1 MMLFRN
7 KGLHSKIQN
16 LEEQLF
22 VFKSI
27 QQGLQEEMIYFSLN
41 QDGVFLDANNLFYE
55 SSGYSADELL
65 SHNIKDFIL
74 EKSKSKT
81 HTSKMLAAIEAGKHW
96 HGAFQ
101 MCAKDDNE
109 AWYRII
115 IQPTGEDNEGLT
127 SLVVYAIELTNTI
140 SKSREIEDMITALQR
155 SSAVI
160 EFCLDGV
167 IQHANDNF
175 LKGMGY
181 TLEQLVGKHHKIFC
195 EEKET
200 ESRGYKE
207 FWQTLGSGEPV
218 TGRFKRIDS
227 SGNVVWLEA
236 SYNPIHNEN
245 GKLYK
250 VAKFATIITDQVN
263 QEIAISETSDIAY
276 DISKKSDK
284 NTSKGLSVIEQT
296 TQTMSELSD
305 QMRDASKGIVEL
317 DSQSSK
323 VSDLVDS
330 IRGIAE
336 QTNLLALNAA
346 IEAAR
351 AGEQGRGFSVVAD
364 EVRQLA
370 SRTSIATEQIV
381 GVVAENKKLTEQ
393 AVTLIEESQL
403 KAQKALQLSS
413 EAGIVMSELQ
423 QDSRQ
428 VVDAVSKFKSNL

>member
-7 KGLHSKIQN
+7 KGLQSKVESLEAQLSDFHRIQDD
-16 LEEQLF
+16 L
-22 VFKSI
+22 KT
-27 QQGLQEEMIYFSLN
+27 EMIYFSIN
-41 QDGVFLDANNLFYE
+41 QDGVFLEASEKFCI
-55 SSGYSADELL
+55 SSGYSSDELL
-65 SHNIKDFIL
+65 GNKIQDFVL
-74 EKSKSKT
+74 KKSQDKE
-81 HTSKMLAAIEAGKHW
+81 HTSKMLTAIAEGKHW

-101 MCAKDDNE
+101 LCAKNDNE

-115 IQPTGEDNEGLT
+115 VQPSGVDGADKTRL
-127 SLVVYAIELTNTI
+127 LVYAIELTNTI

-160 EFCLDGV
+160 EFCLDGL
-167 IQHANDNF
+167 IQHANTNF
-175 LKGMGY
+175 LNGMGY
-181 TLEQLVGKHHKIFC
+181 TLEQLVGKHHRIFC
-195 EEKET
+195 EEQEVQ
-200 ESRGYKE
+200 SQAYVD
-207 FWQTLGSGEPV
+207 FWRTLGSGKPV

-236 SYNPIHNEN
+236 SYNPIHNEH

-276 DISKKSDK
+276 DISKKSDL

-296 TQTMSELSD
+296 TQTMGELSE
-305 QMRDASKGIVEL
+305 QMSDASKGIVEL
-317 DSQSSK
+317 DAQSSK

-370 SRTSIATEQIV
+370 SRTSIATEQII

-393 AVTLIEESQL
+393 AVTLIEQSQL
-403 KAQKALQLSS
+403 KAQRALQLSS
-413 EAGIVMSELQ
+413 EADVVMNELQ

>member
-1 MMLFRN
+1 
-7 KGLHSKIQN
+7 
-16 LEEQLF
+16 
-22 VFKSI
+22 
-27 QQGLQEEMIYFSLN
+27 
-41 QDGVFLDANNLFYE
+41 
-55 SSGYSADELL
+55 
-65 SHNIKDFIL
+65 
-74 EKSKSKT
+74 
-81 HTSKMLAAIEAGKHW
+81 
-96 HGAFQ
+96 
-101 MCAKDDNE
+101 
-109 AWYRII
+109 
-115 IQPTGEDNEGLT
+115 
-127 SLVVYAIELTNTI
+127 
-140 SKSREIEDMITALQR
+140 
-155 SSAVI
+155 
-160 EFCLDGV
+160 
-167 IQHANDNF
+167 
-175 LKGMGY
+175 MGY
-181 TLEQLVGKHHKIFC
+181 TLEQLVGKHHRIFC
-195 EEKET
+195 EEQEVQ
-200 ESRGYKE
+200 SQAYVD
-207 FWQTLGSGEPV
+207 FWRTLGSGKPV

-236 SYNPIHNEN
+236 SYNPIHNEH

-276 DISKKSDK
+276 DISKKSDL

-296 TQTMSELSD
+296 TQTMGELSE
-305 QMRDASKGIVEL
+305 QMSDASKGIVEL
-317 DSQSSK
+317 DAQSSK

-370 SRTSIATEQIV
+370 SRTSIATEQII

-393 AVTLIEESQL
+393 AVTLIEQSQL
-403 KAQKALQLSS
+403 KAQRALQLSS
-413 EAGIVMSELQ
+413 EADVVMNELQ